1 MGVEEEFAA
10 AEGELRGAER
20 QMDRAM
26 GSYLREVSE
35 MREAL
40 HQFRLELEE
49 EREDPK
55 AQAEQKEVEREIRAG
70 RHGQGLKEL
79 QERIDLD
86 QTTLADVLSGRDGQ
100 WSADALRDIFGRRVD
115 EVLAEE
121 GDDGET
127 DARQDAPR
135 TADDGPRP
143 GSAGGGF
150 PTSDDRASGE
160 DTDGTGRQRP
170 LHEGGTW

>member
-1 MGVEEEFAA
+1 MGVEDEFAA
-10 AEGELRGAER
+10 AAAEMRSAER
-20 QMDRAM
+20 EMDRAV

-40 HQFRLELEE
+40 HQFRLEVEE

-55 AQAEQKEVEREIRAG
+55 AQAEEKELEREIRAG

-86 QTTLADVLSGRDGQ
+86 QTTLADVLSGRDGHP
-100 WSADALRDIFGRRVD
+100 SADALRDIFGDRVAA
-115 EVLAEE
+115 VIAEE
-121 GDDGET
+121 GAEP
-127 DARQDAPR
+127 DAP
-135 TADDGPRP
+135 AP
-143 GSAGGGF
+143 
-150 PTSDDRASGE
+150 DRASPPA
-160 DTDGTGRQRP
+160 TGRTRP

>member
-20 QMDRAM
+20 QMDKAM

-40 HQFRLELEE
+40 HQFRVELEE

-55 AQAEQKEVEREIRAG
+55 AQAEEKEVEREIRAG
-70 RHGQGLKEL
+70 KHGQGLKEL

-86 QTTLADVLSGRDGQ
+86 QTTLADVLSGRDAH
-100 WSADALRDIFGRRVD
+100 WSADALRDVFGDRV
-115 EVLAEE
+115 EAVLAEE
-121 GDDGET
+121 GEGDDAAG
-127 DARQDAPR
+127 PR
-135 TADDGPRP
+135 VDGPRP
-143 GSAGGGF
+143 GSTGDGF
-150 PTSDDRASGE
+150 AAPDDRSA
-160 DTDGTGRQRP
+160 DIDGTGRQRP

>member
-40 HQFRLELEE
+40 HQLRVELEE
-49 EREDPK
+49 DREDPK
-55 AQAEQKEVEREIRAG
+55 AQAEEKEVEREIRAG
-70 RHGQGLKEL
+70 QHGAGLKEL

-86 QTTLADVLSGRDGQ
+86 QTTLADVLSGRDGHR
-100 WSADALRDIFGRRVD
+100 SAEALRDVFGRRVD

-121 GDDGET
+121 GEDGDAT
-127 DARQDAPR
+127 DPR
-135 TADDGPRP
+135 PDGPRPAEDGPRP
-143 GSAGGGF
+143 GSPGDGF
-150 PTSDDRASGE
+150 GATGDRGD

>member
-20 QMDRAM
+20 QMDRAT

-55 AQAEQKEVEREIRAG
+55 AQAEEKEVEREIRSG

-86 QTTLADVLSGRDGQ
+86 QTTLADVLSGRDAH
-100 WSADALRDIFGRRVD
+100 WSADALRDVFGRRVD

-121 GDDGET
+121 GEDGGGDEPSA
-127 DARQDAPR
+127 DGPR
-135 TADDGPRP
+135 PKDDGPRP
-143 GSAGGGF
+143 GSQADGF
-150 PTSDDRASGE
+150 GVTDDG
-160 DTDGTGRQRP
+160 TQGTGRQRP
-170 LHEGGTW
+170 LHDGGTW

>member
-1 MGVEEEFAA
+1 MGIDDEFAA

-20 QMDRAM
+20 EMDRAV

-40 HQFRLELEE
+40 HQYRVELEE

-55 AQAEQKEVEREIRAG
+55 AQAEEKELEREIRAG
-70 RHGQGLKEL
+70 KHGPGLKQL

-86 QTTLADVLSGRDGQ
+86 QTSMADVLSGRDDH
-100 WSADALRDIFGRRVD
+100 WSADALRDVFGNRV
-115 EVLAEE
+115 EAAAAEE
-121 GDDGET
+121 RLEPDAGEPG
-127 DARQDAPR
+127 APP
-135 TADDGPRP
+135 A
-143 GSAGGGF
+143 
-150 PTSDDRASGE
+150 
-160 DTDGTGRQRP
+160 TGRARP

>member
-1 MGVEEEFAA
+1 MGVEEEFAI

-40 HQFRLELEE
+40 HQFRLEIEE
-49 EREDPK
+49 ERQDPQ
-55 AQAEQKEVEREIRAG
+55 AQAQEKEVEREIREG

-86 QTTLADVLSGRDGQ
+86 QTTLGDVLSGRDGH
-100 WSADALRDIFGRRVD
+100 WSADALRDVFGARVD
-115 EVLAEE
+115 AVLAEE
-121 GDDGET
+121 PDEQGSESD
-127 DARQDAPR
+127 RPSR
-135 TADDGPRP
+135 PRP
-143 GSAGGGF
+143 
-150 PTSDDRASGE
+150 D
-160 DTDGTGRQRP
+160 
-170 LHEGGTW
+170 LGGTW

>member
-1 MGVEEEFAA
+1 MGVEDEFAA
-10 AEGELRGAER
+10 AAAEMRSAER
-20 QMDRAM
+20 EMDRAV

-40 HQFRLELEE
+40 HQFRLEVEE

-55 AQAEQKEVEREIRAG
+55 AQAEEKELEREIRAG

-86 QTTLADVLSGRDGQ
+86 QTTLADVLSGRDGHS
-100 WSADALRDIFGRRVD
+100 SADALRDIFGDRVAA
-115 EVLAEE
+115 VIAEE
-121 GDDGET
+121 GAEPE
-127 DARQDAPR
+127 APE
-135 TADDGPRP
+135 P
-143 GSAGGGF
+143 
-150 PTSDDRASGE
+150 DRASRPA
-160 DTDGTGRQRP
+160 TGRTRP